1 MQDLN
6 HIVSLYVV
14 KSADGSYFAGFDAT
28 QGKAN
33 FVADPLA
40 AKKFTNKYDI
50 KIRPEE
56 TLVEL
61 KVDLN
66 KSAVQVSEP
75 FRPHRR
81 KTTSAAP
88 FRGEALAA

>member
-1 MQDLN
+1 MLNTN

-14 KSADGSYFAGFDAT
+14 KGANGSYFAGYDASKK
-28 QGKAN
+28 QAN
-33 FVADPLA
+33 FVTDPLA

-56 TLVEL
+56 TVVEL
-61 KVDLN
+61 KVDLTH
-66 KSAVQVSEP
+66 SSVVVSEP

-81 KTTSAAP
+81 KEKHAP
-88 FRGEALAA
+88 Q

>member
-14 KSADGSYFAGFDAT
+14 KSADGNYFAGFDAEK
-28 QGKAN
+28 GKAN

-61 KVDLN
+61 KVDLRT
-66 KSAVQVSEP
+66 APVQVSEP

-81 KTTSAAP
+81 KTAAI
-88 FRGEALAA
+88 A

>member
-14 KSADGSYFAGFDAT
+14 KGADGSYFAGFDAEK
-28 QGKAN
+28 GKAN
-33 FVADPLA
+33 FVADPLS

-61 KVDLN
+61 KVDLKRSN
-66 KSAVQVSEP
+66 VQLSDP

-81 KTTSAAP
+81 KTATA
-88 FRGEALAA
+88 

>member
-14 KSADGSYFAGFDAT
+14 KSADGSYFAGFDAG

-33 FVADPLA
+33 FVADPLG

-61 KVDLN
+61 KVDLS

-81 KTTSAAP
+81 KAANAAP
-88 FRGEALAA
+88 VRGEALAA